1 MKLMPAS
8 STALSRAA
16 ASLSLDAVAQLHGA
30 EAEGGDLQAGA
41 AEGAL
46 GEVGHE

>member
-16 ASLSLDAVAQLHGA
+16 AVFAELRAVDAAAQLHGA
-30 EAEGGDLQAGA
+30 EAEGGDFQAGA
-41 AEGAL
+41 AEGAF
-46 GEVGHE
+46 G